1 MAVKAK
7 KINQLPDGTPDQDS
21 WIPFSNKDGKS
32 FRFPML
38 EMGGRDFT
46 GAKSAIVA
54 RPKQTAAKVQLFG
67 DMTGIG
73 KDLPVRM
80 VLKYNDEN
88 GTVFTKL
95 ADVEWQGATS
105 LGNPKKSYSIDLL
118 NIDEDEFKIKFGDWV
133 SIDSFHLKSNYSDVL
148 GVRDIGIARIAKLV
162 WETRPQSQAFPWS
175 VSYSRGLPIKKI
187 KDSGARGVIDGFACE
202 LYVNGDYQGLYSWNL
217 SRKRQNFNMDKG
229 EVLQIMAGAENF
241 YAFPPSAPWYRADQW
256 DIKNPKFDVTAPQ
269 ETQDALTRVIQFVQT
284 STQSD
289 FTANADQYL
298 KIDAV
303 IDYFLIMLVFWCTDN
318 RVKNMNLVTYDGLV
332 WWPCLYD
339 MDRSIGIRHEAPLW
353 GDIVGPEMYSD
364 INDPFWQIS
373 LMYVKSLAGFKG
385 RYDARYA
392 ELRNKYFNAEFLQP
406 FFSELSSTYPYDL
419 WKDDIDLWGA
429 DGNHRIL
436 SNVGQVIDFLIG
448 RFALLDPQFNYDPNP
463 QSLLL

>member
-7 KINQLPDGTPDQDS
+7 KINQLPDGMPDQDS

-148 GVRDIGIARIAKLV
+148 GVRDIGIARIAK
-162 WETRPQSQAFPWS
+162 
-175 VSYSRGLPIKKI
+175 GL
-187 KDSGARGVIDGFACE
+187 G
-202 LYVNGDYQGLYSWNL
+202 
-217 SRKRQNFNMDKG
+217 
-229 EVLQIMAGAENF
+229 
-241 YAFPPSAPWYRADQW
+241 
-256 DIKNPKFDVTAPQ
+256 T
-269 ETQDALTRVIQFVQT
+269 
-284 STQSD
+284 
-289 FTANADQYL
+289 L
-298 KIDAV
+298 K
-303 IDYFLIMLVFWCTDN
+303 
-318 RVKNMNLVTYDGLV
+318 
-332 WWPCLYD
+332 
-339 MDRSIGIRHEAPLW
+339 
-353 GDIVGPEMYSD
+353 
-364 INDPFWQIS
+364 
-373 LMYVKSLAGFKG
+373 
-385 RYDARYA
+385 
-392 ELRNKYFNAEFLQP
+392 
-406 FFSELSSTYPYDL
+406 
-419 WKDDIDLWGA
+419 
-429 DGNHRIL
+429 
-436 SNVGQVIDFLIG
+436 
-448 RFALLDPQFNYDPNP
+448 
-463 QSLLL
+463 